1 MGQHKTWQILR
12 KNLRILP
19 RLAYKGADKKF
30 RLTPKKEILLEQIKK
45 TRHNLSNKN
54 SPPTTHINITITS
67 IINWIHNKIW
77 SITIKYMENT
87 I

>member
-12 KNLRILP
+12 KNLIILP
-19 RLAYKGADKKF
+19 RLTHKSADKKF

-45 TRHNLSNKN
+45 TRYNLSNKS
-54 SPPTTHINITITS
+54 SPTITYINTTITS
-67 IINWIHNKIW
+67 IINWISYKIW
-77 SITIKYMENT
+77 SIKYMENT